1 MRERAVGLLY
11 GQRSLVIGALH
22 PVAFTGT
29 AQRSKAQGAPWQ
41 RLVRTAEMFDTVFF
55 GTREEADRVLAVVRR
70 MHERVRGELP
80 DPAGPWPAGSPYS
93 AFDSELMLWVVAP
106 MFDSARVLYETLVR
120 RLDAGDREQLWQEY
134 LYFGELWGMSRDVA
148 PATFDEFAE
157 WWPRSLAD
165 DRMVLTDEARVAGL
179 NIAKRIPAPAPL
191 RPGMQLISFLL
202 MGTLPPAV
210 REKYGL
216 GWGRLDD
223 VVFRALTAAIRAG
236 RPAVPNLVRR
246 GSSGDLYRLVARTE
260 LRHLRAGRESF
271 VSIGG

>member
-1 MRERAVGLLY
+1 MRERAVGVLY
-11 GQRSLVIGALH
+11 GQRSLLIGALH

-29 AQRSKAQGAPWQ
+29 AQRSKAQSAPWQ

-55 GTREEADRVLAVVRR
+55 GTREDADRVLAVVRR

-80 DPAGPWPAGSPYS
+80 DPAGPWPAGTPYS

-106 MFDSARVLYETLVR
+106 MFDSARAVYEALVR
-120 RLDAGDREQLWQEY
+120 RLDAGEREQLWQEY
-134 LYFGELWGMSRDVA
+134 LYFGELWGMSRDAA

-157 WWPRSLAD
+157 WWPRALAD
-165 DRMVLTDEARVAGL
+165 DRMVLTQEARLAGL
-179 NIAKRIPAPAPL
+179 NIARRIPAPAPL

-202 MGTLPPAV
+202 MGTLPPVV

-216 GWGRLDD
+216 AWSRLDD
-223 VVFRALTAAIRAG
+223 VVFRGLTAAIRGG
-236 RPAVPNLVRR
+236 RPAVPALLRR

-260 LRHLRAGRESF
+260 LRDLRAGRESF
-271 VSIGG
+271 VPIGG